1 MHSFPLPREACARLL
16 RLTAPPTA
24 RRYAVAVGSVGAV
37 SALALLAGQALQ
49 ANMLLFLASVALFL
63 SALSEARRT
72 AEGELERSLESL
84 ERRLAERTQA
94 LSEANRALQAEAEER
109 RRLEAELR
117 QAQKLEAI
125 GHLAGGVAHDFNNIL
140 MVIQGY
146 SDMLLADAP
155 DSGTTRNDLREI
167 QEAARRGSDL
177 TRQLLAFGRK
187 QVLTIRPLDLNA
199 VLADTSHMLTRLI
212 GESVRL
218 ELRAATEACPIEAD
232 RVQLEQVL
240 INLAVNGRDAMSGR
254 GTLSVALDPVTIDD
268 GGHEV
273 PPGRYIR
280 LVVRDTGCGMDE
292 ATRQR
297 IFEPFFTTKA
307 AGEGSGLG
315 LSTVYG
321 VVKQL
326 GGHIQVESAPLQ
338 GTTFTIHFPAT
349 AKPVATRREAAAT
362 QVASGRAETV
372 LLVEDDRAVRAVVDS
387 VLRRHGYAVLQA
399 GGPKE
404 ALAAARQYAGTIDL
418 VLSDVIMPEMSGPEM
433 VTLLA
438 ERHPETRAVYLS
450 GYSADTLLREGVL
463 EPRSR
468 LVQKPVTP
476 RDLLQAVRGA
486 LATGPRTPA
495 PVRLAS

>member
-1 MHSFPLPREACARLL
+1 MR
-16 RLTAPPTA
+16 
-24 RRYAVAVGSVGAV
+24 SV
-37 SALALLAGQALQ
+37 LAFLGQAL
-49 ANMLLFLASVALFL
+49 
-63 SALSEARRT
+63 RRRRPAT
-72 AEGELERSLESL
+72 GELEQSL
-84 ERRLAERTQA
+84 AA
-94 LSEANRALQAEAEER
+94 ANRALEAETEDR

-117 QAQKLEAI
+117 QSQKLEAI

-146 SDMLLADAP
+146 ADLLLAEMP
-155 DSGTTRNDLREI
+155 DHGTTRSDLREI

-199 VLADTSHMLTRLI
+199 VLSDTSHMLMRLI

-218 ELRAATEACPIEAD
+218 ELRTATVACPIEAD

-240 INLAVNGRDAMSGR
+240 MNLAVNARDAMSGR
-254 GTLSVALDPVTIDD
+254 GTLHVELDRVAVDPETR
-268 GGHEV
+268 EV
-273 PPGRYIR
+273 PPGQYVR

-292 ATRQR
+292 ATRNR

-307 AGEGSGLG
+307 AGKGSGLG

-326 GGHIQVESAPLQ
+326 GGHIEVDSTPLQ
-338 GTTFTIHFPAT
+338 GTTFTIYFPAT
-349 AKPVATRREAAAT
+349 AKPVTARREAGAA
-362 QVASGRAETV
+362 QVVPGREETV

-399 GGPKE
+399 GGPRE
-404 ALAAARQYAGTIDL
+404 ALLVAQQHPGAIDL

-433 VTLLA
+433 VTLLV
-438 ERHPETRAVYLS
+438 EQHPETRAIYLS
-450 GYSADTLLREGVL
+450 GYSPDALMREGVL
-463 EPRSR
+463 ETRSR
-468 LVQKPVTP
+468 LVQKPIAA
-476 RDLLQAVRGA
+476 RDLLTAVRAA
-486 LATGPRTPA
+486 LGNPQRGPVPA
-495 PVRLAS
+495 RLAS

>member
-1 MHSFPLPREACARLL
+1 MLVVRALHEG
-16 RLTAPPTA
+16 
-24 RRYAVAVGSVGAV
+24 RRS
-37 SALALLAGQALQ
+37 SD
-49 ANMLLFLASVALFL
+49 
-63 SALSEARRT
+63 
-72 AEGELERSLESL
+72 GEHERSLESL
-84 ERRLAERTQA
+84 ERD
-94 LSEANRALQAEAEER
+94 R

-146 SDMLLADAP
+146 TDMLLAEAP
-155 DSGTTRNDLREI
+155 DSGTTRSDLREI
-167 QEAARRGSDL
+167 QEAARRGTDL

-199 VLADTSHMLTRLI
+199 VLTDTSHMLTRLI

-218 ELRAATEACPIEAD
+218 ELRNATEACPIEAD

-240 INLAVNGRDAMSGR
+240 INLAVNARDAMSGR
-254 GTLSVALDPVTIDD
+254 GTLSLALDRVTVETETRD
-268 GGHEV
+268 V
-273 PPGRYIR
+273 PAGQYVR
-280 LVVRDTGCGMDE
+280 LTVGDTGCGMDQP
-292 ATRQR
+292 TRDR

-307 AGEGSGLG
+307 AGKGSGLG

-326 GGHIQVESAPLQ
+326 GGHIDVDSTPLQ
-338 GTTFTIHFPAT
+338 GATFTIHFPAT
-349 AKPVATRREAAAT
+349 AKPVTAPREAGAAPVV
-362 QVASGRAETV
+362 QGRSETV
-372 LLVEDDRAVRAVVDS
+372 LLVEDDRAVRAVVNS
-387 VLRRHGYAVLQA
+387 VLRRHGYAVLEA

-404 ALAAARQYAGTIDL
+404 ALSAARQHTGTIDL

-438 ERHPETRAVYLS
+438 ERHPETRAIYLS
-450 GYSADTLLREGVL
+450 GYSADTLVREGVL
-463 EPRSR
+463 GARAR
-468 LVQKPVTP
+468 LVQKPVAT
-476 RDLLQAVRGA
+476 RDLLYAVRAA
-486 LATGPRTPA
+486 LGNGPRGPV

>member
-1 MHSFPLPREACARLL
+1 MHS
-16 RLTAPPTA
+16 
-24 RRYAVAVGSVGAV
+24 V
-37 SALALLAGQALQ
+37 LAFLGQAL
-49 ANMLLFLASVALFL
+49 
-63 SALSEARRT
+63 RRGRRS
-72 AEGELERSLESL
+72 GELEQSL
-84 ERRLAERTQA
+84 AA
-94 LSEANRALQAEAEER
+94 ANRALEAEAEGR

-146 SDMLLADAP
+146 TDLLLAEASDH
-155 DSGTTRNDLREI
+155 GTTRSDLREI

-199 VLADTSHMLTRLI
+199 VLSDTSHMLARLI

-218 ELRAATEACPIEAD
+218 ELRTATVACPIEAD

-240 INLAVNGRDAMSGR
+240 MNLAVNARDAMSGR
-254 GTLSVALDPVTIDD
+254 GTLHVALDCVAIDPETSD
-268 GGHEV
+268 V
-273 PPGRYIR
+273 PPGQYVR
-280 LVVRDTGCGMDE
+280 LVVRDTGCGMDA
-292 ATRQR
+292 ATRDR

-307 AGEGSGLG
+307 AGKGSGLG

-326 GGHIQVESAPLQ
+326 GGHIDVDSAPLH
-338 GTTFTIHFPAT
+338 GTTFTIYFPAT
-349 AKPVATRREAAAT
+349 AKPVTARREASAA
-362 QVASGRAETV
+362 QVVPGREETV
-372 LLVEDDRAVRAVVDS
+372 LLVEDDRAVRTVVDS

-399 GGPKE
+399 SGPRE
-404 ALAAARQYAGTIDL
+404 ALLAARQHRGAIDL

-438 ERHPETRAVYLS
+438 EQHPETRAVYLS
-450 GYSADTLLREGVL
+450 GYSADSLMREGVL
-463 EPRSR
+463 EARSR
-468 LVQKPVTP
+468 LVQKPVAA
-476 RDLLQAVRGA
+476 RDLLMAVRGA
-486 LATGPRTPA
+486 LGNGPRGPV

>member
-1 MHSFPLPREACARLL
+1 MHNIQADVL
-16 RLTAPPTA
+16 
-24 RRYAVAVGSVGAV
+24 
-37 SALALLAGQALQ
+37 LLAIAAIAL
-49 ANMLLFLASVALFL
+49 SGWRVVERTR
-63 SALSEARRT
+63 ALSEAR
-72 AEGELERSLESL
+72 
-84 ERRLAERTQA
+84 Q
-94 LSEANRALQAEAEER
+94 ALQAEAEDR

-146 SDMLLADAP
+146 TDMLLAEAP
-155 DSGTTRNDLREI
+155 DEGTTRNDLREI

-218 ELRAATEACPIEAD
+218 ELRGAAEACPIEAD

-240 INLAVNGRDAMSGR
+240 INLAVNARDAMSGR
-254 GTLSVALDPVTIDD
+254 GTLAVDLDRVTVASELP
-268 GGHEV
+268 EV
-273 PPGRYIR
+273 LPGQYVR
-280 LVVRDTGCGMDE
+280 LTVRDTGCGMDA
-292 ATRQR
+292 ATRDR

-307 AGEGSGLG
+307 AGKGSGLG

-326 GGHIQVESAPLQ
+326 GGHIDVDSTPLQ

-349 AKPVATRREAAAT
+349 AKPVTARREVGAAP
-362 QVASGRAETV
+362 VVSGRAETV
-372 LLVEDDRAVRAVVDS
+372 LLVEDDRAVRTVVDS

-399 GGPKE
+399 SGPRE
-404 ALAAARQYAGTIDL
+404 ALVAARRHGGAIDL
-418 VLSDVIMPEMSGPEM
+418 VLADVIMPEMSGPEM

-438 ERHPETRAVYLS
+438 ERHPETRAVFLS
-450 GYSADTLLREGVL
+450 GYAADTLIREGVI
-463 EPRSR
+463 EARSP
-468 LVQKPVTP
+468 LVQKPVAA
-476 RDLLQAVRGA
+476 RDLLHAVRAA
-486 LATGPRTPA
+486 LASRPKVALPEIATA
-495 PVRLAS
+495 VA